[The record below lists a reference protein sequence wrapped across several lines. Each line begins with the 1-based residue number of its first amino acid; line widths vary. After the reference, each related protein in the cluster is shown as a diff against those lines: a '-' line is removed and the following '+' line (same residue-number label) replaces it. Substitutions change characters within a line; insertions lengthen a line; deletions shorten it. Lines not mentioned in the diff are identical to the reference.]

1 MNEPLKT
8 GAGLE
13 MVDGLRPFYADRS
26 RGGTVTEAR
35 KLYIAIRVLLKYRA
49 LFFYQENHQYGD
61 NDGS

>member
-1 MNEPLKT
+1 MNRLRL
-8 GAGLE
+8 ALDLRLI
-13 MVDGLRPFYADRS
+13 DGLRPFYAGRN
-26 RGGTVTEAR
+26 RGDTATEAR